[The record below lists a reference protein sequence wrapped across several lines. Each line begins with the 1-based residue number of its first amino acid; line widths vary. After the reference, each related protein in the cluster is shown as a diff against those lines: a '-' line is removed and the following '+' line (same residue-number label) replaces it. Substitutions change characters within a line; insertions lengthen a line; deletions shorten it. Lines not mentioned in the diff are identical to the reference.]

1 MLRACSLKRTF
12 TPRANVWNLVAQ
24 YSLMHGG
31 KINNRWIMVIEYTKP
46 SVLRLIVGLGAN
58 KRTNV
63 TEWVTS
69 YFVAAWTRL
78 CSSRSCVPVANI
90 NSIVAMHGYIPPTP
104 PNNIVTFFYCQTCFS
119 KKQLFVVTFRWVN
132 FNFFLFF
139 PMYIF
144 SGIFNS
150 EYRN

>member
-31 KINNRWIMVIEYTKP
+31 KINNRWIMVIGYTKP

-104 PNNIVTFFYCQTCFS
+104 PNDIVTFFYCQTCFS
-119 KKQLFVVTFRWVN
+119 KKKAICCYVSLGKFQFLSFFSNVHLFWN
-132 FNFFLFF
+132 F
-139 PMYIF
+139 
-144 SGIFNS
+144 
-150 EYRN
+150 